1 MILAYTGGTKMTEQN
16 DSIES
21 RLTSLIRDDLI
32 ARKYKLRLE
41 QKEARKEKW
50 WGKLNEKGWWRYL
63 IHIPHG
69 MGAAWALFVF
79 PFVGAGWLVL
89 IVVYQYLEDWRI
101 EDKSYIDMRG
111 YMIGY
116 AIMSVIKIAWHFISK
131 Y

>member
-1 MILAYTGGTKMTEQN
+1 MTDQN
-16 DSIES
+16 NSTES
-21 RLTSLIRDDLI
+21 RLMSLIRNDLL
-32 ARKYKLRLE
+32 ARKREFRIE

-50 WGKLNEKGWWRYL
+50 WGKLLNRLNDKNWWRYL

-89 IVVYQYLEDWRI
+89 IIAYQYLEDWRI

-111 YMIGY
+111 YMIGF
-116 AIMSVIKIAWHFISK
+116 AIISIIKLAWHFISK